1 MTTADRPLQHRGR
14 ALGRAAR
21 ACAVALVVGLV
32 VVGVG
37 FVVIALGSAAAT
49 QDFSFAFTVYV
60 LPAIVVLSLVLFLAT
75 LVLGIV
81 SLVQADGVDRR
92 PAIVALVVGIL
103 VVGCYVAWA
112 IVLGSLLSP
121 HVTA

>member
-1 MTTADRPLQHRGR
+1 MTTVDQPRQHRGR

-21 ACAVALVVGLV
+21 ACAVALAIGLLV
-32 VVGVG
+32 VAVC
-37 FVVIALGSAAAT
+37 FIVVATGSASAT
-49 QDFSFAFTVYV
+49 QDFSFAFAIYI
-60 LPAIVVLSLVLFLAT
+60 LPAIVVLSLGLFLAT

-81 SLVQADGVDRR
+81 SLVQADGADRR
-92 PAIVALVVGIL
+92 PAIVALIVGIL
-103 VVGCYVAWA
+103 VIALYVTWA